1 MKLKAGLSS
10 ILDKD
15 EELMANAKKN
25 YFNHILI
32 ASDDENEQSPF
43 MKFINTDYREELIT
57 LK

>member
-1 MKLKAGLSS
+1 MKLKDGLSS

-15 EELMANAKKN
+15 EELMEN

-43 MKFINTDYREELIT
+43 MKFINTDYREELIS